1 MKRII
6 GLVLINAVLILILS
20 QTTQYFFSK
29 DNLVVLVD
37 NMALE
42 VIALSGY
49 TLLLIG
55 GYFDL
60 SVDGIV
66 SLTGV
71 TAGLLM
77 VSGVHWGIAVLIA
90 MTVALSIGLFNV
102 L

>member
-6 GLVLINAVLILILS
+6 GLAVINIALVIVLGII
-20 QTTQYFFSK
+20 TPYFLTRANF
-29 DNLVVLVD
+29 VVMVD

-42 VIALSGY
+42 VVILAGY

-66 SLTGV
+66 AASGV
-71 TAGLLM
+71 TLGLM
-77 VSGVHWGIAVLIA
+77 ITSGISWVIASLA
-90 MTVALSIGLFNV
+90 ALAIGLGIGIFN
-102 L
+102 